1 MHGQQVTRL
10 HTAQE
15 SSATHDMPR
24 ANERS
29 ADISTASENPGLT
42 NPARLGALDDIV
54 PVVYEELR
62 VIARRHLAR
71 MRRANAKDG
80 TFVTTALVNE
90 VYLKLADQS
99 DARWKDRAHFLAL
112 AARAMRH
119 LLIDHAKAGAA
130 LKRGGGKADLIF
142 EEVLSPD
149 TRAAERLLEID
160 EALQQLATLD
170 PRLARVVE
178 CRFFGGLTE
187 EEIAEAL
194 DVTVRTVQRDWVK
207 ARAAARVVGRVV
219 AWIRTTPR
227 GGTLPRHL
235 HVGRR

>member
-1 MHGQQVTRL
+1 VHGQQVTRL

-62 VIARRHLAR
+62 VIARR
-71 MRRANAKDG
+71 G
-80 TFVTTALVNE
+80 TALVNE